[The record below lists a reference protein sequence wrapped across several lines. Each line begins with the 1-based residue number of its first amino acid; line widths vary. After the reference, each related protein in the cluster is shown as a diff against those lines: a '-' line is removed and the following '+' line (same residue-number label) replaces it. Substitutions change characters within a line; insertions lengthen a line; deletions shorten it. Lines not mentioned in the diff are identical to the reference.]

1 MASVKPPVVTY
12 NPIATILSTLNSL
25 AIIPS
30 TILGEA
36 SSSNLIDGVPVSPP
50 ILRPEI
56 PNLLVS
62 TNKLDNR
69 LSNAFK

>member
-1 MASVKPPVVTY
+1 MR
-12 NPIATILSTLNSL
+12 NPIITILSTLNSL
-25 AIIPS
+25 AIVPF

-36 SSSNLIDGVPVSPP
+36 SSSNLMDSILVSPL

-62 TNKLDNR
+62 TDKLNNR
-69 LSNAFK
+69 LSNAFE